1 MTPSAES
8 NPVVSDK
15 TETSPAKPINPAAIR
30 KAIAAGK
37 EMAKQPE
44 ITKADIA
51 RKMYEIIS
59 DEPRE
64 IIIQAFVDGA
74 GLTPK
79 GAQTYF
85 YNCKRKAKKSV

>member
-1 MTPSAES
+1 MTPDPETNVSSAETTAA
-8 NPVVSDK
+8 P
-15 TETSPAKPINPAAIR
+15 PIKPISPAAIK
-30 KAIAAGK
+30 KAVSAGK

-44 ITKADIA
+44 VTKADIA
-51 RKMYEIIS
+51 RKMYETIS
-59 DEPRE
+59 GEPRE

-85 YNCKRKAKKSV
+85 YNCKRKAKKAS